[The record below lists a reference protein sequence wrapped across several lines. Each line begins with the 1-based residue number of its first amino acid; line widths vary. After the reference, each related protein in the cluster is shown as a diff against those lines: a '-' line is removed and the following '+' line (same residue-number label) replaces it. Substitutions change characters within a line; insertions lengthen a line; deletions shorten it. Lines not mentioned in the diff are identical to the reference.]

1 MWSPT
6 DVGHKV
12 TFEVDDVASP
22 IANKKL
28 ALESLSS
35 SPKVFFIHNLVSDKE
50 AADLIKH
57 AEKRITA
64 STVGSIDPQLD
75 AGRTSSNTWDSIIP
89 ASKDIIQRVY
99 SLLRIPYAEVTVDG
113 LQIVQYSPGKF
124 YNSHLDFLESDNATP
139 ENNMLPHLGGTN
151 RYATVFF
158 YLNDVPEGGQT
169 AFTKGEH
176 LSDEDLVRTL
186 HRPARP
192 SLTLLFLDSSLCRI
206 VHTTNTVCLHY
217 QAKVSPELV
226 PLLSTH
232 KTEMDL
238 TRMEEVLGRT
248 NGLEKTMLGLC
259 HSKLSVRPQKLSA
272 LLFYNTH
279 PDLVVDEMALH
290 GGCPVLDGAMLF
302 LCPLTQKST
311 HAHDASQT
319 TIARISPSICHCF
332 RILKLQC
339 SCDIGIKWGAN
350 LWVWNGDKNGM
361 AGQTHNNIELNFY
374 NMFDES
380 VDIYWDN
387 HGEHTYLTTLES
399 GMGSQ
404 HETFHHHAF
413 VMMVVRVARYHL
425 ISRCTHVF
433 FDPLCTIL
441 TLRLCGI

>member
-1 MWSPT
+1 MALLLDGGLSESVAAGKARFFRNGERFAQSEGLSIDLPAYNLKVENVVAHLSSLDNDLVPPLEIQSTRIYTARGKEVTLTNEMVEGDYFLLPPGQLWMWSPT
-6 DVGHKV
+6 DVGHKI

-75 AGRTSSNTWDSIIP
+75 AGRTSQNTWDSTIP

-139 ENNMLPHLGGTN
+139 ENNLLPHLGGTN

-192 SLTLLFLDSSLCRI
+192 SLTPLFLDSSL
-206 VHTTNTVCLHY
+206 Y
-217 QAKVSPELV
+217 
-226 PLLSTH
+226 
-232 KTEMDL
+232 
-238 TRMEEVLGRT
+238 
-248 NGLEKTMLGLC
+248 
-259 HSKLSVRPQKLSA
+259 
-272 LLFYNTH
+272 
-279 PDLVVDEMALH
+279 
-290 GGCPVLDGAMLF
+290 
-302 LCPLTQKST
+302 
-311 HAHDASQT
+311 
-319 TIARISPSICHCF
+319 
-332 RILKLQC
+332 
-339 SCDIGIKWGAN
+339 
-350 LWVWNGDKNGM
+350 
-361 AGQTHNNIELNFY
+361 
-374 NMFDES
+374 
-380 VDIYWDN
+380 
-387 HGEHTYLTTLES
+387 
-399 GMGSQ
+399 
-404 HETFHHHAF
+404 
-413 VMMVVRVARYHL
+413 
-425 ISRCTHVF
+425 
-433 FDPLCTIL
+433 
-441 TLRLCGI
+441 